1 MKFIK
6 FSALCA
12 LLLLLTTGCFS
23 AKNNNTSSSTLNEMD
38 YLNLT
43 VKELNKVGEKIDA
56 SHNNYE
62 KNIPLEVKADEE
74 ITIDATDST
83 AAETQIN
90 DSQKAILNSN
100 LKIDDQTKQASVEDL
115 FREYIGKANSFVEK
129 YKEVSNY
136 YNNKTY
142 QTDVAAAVDH
152 ETQIQQRYQDFQAAE
167 DNIFTKIEELQQT
180 SPYKAKLSS
189 TDPIER
195 LNASIDYLTDS
206 VDTVYNAYI
215 KDWDVKSEPKTIKEN
230 LAILETNEKTAQTN
244 LAALNYTDPQVK
256 PVKQYFDES
265 YIKNLDA
272 FITDMNKLI
281 TDYDSGTVQAENI
294 DSYDISIQKDYEEI
308 ITSHNEI
315 INLTNEAL
323 STEE

>member
-12 LLLLLTTGCFS
+12 LLLFLTTGCFS
-23 AKNNNTSSSTLNEMD
+23 TKNSTTSNSTLNEMD

-43 VKELNKVGEKIDA
+43 VKELNKVGDKIDA
-56 SHNNYE
+56 SHNNFE
-62 KNIPLEVKADEE
+62 KNIPLEVKADQE
-74 ITIDATDST
+74 ITIDATDAS
-83 AAETQIN
+83 AVETQIT
-90 DSQKAILNSN
+90 DSQKAILSSN

-115 FREYIGKANSFVEK
+115 FKEYISKANSFVEK

-136 YNNKTY
+136 YNDKTY
-142 QTDVAAAVDH
+142 QSNVAAAVDY
-152 ETQIQQRYQDFQAAE
+152 ETQIQQLYQDFQTAE
-167 DNIFTKIEELQQT
+167 DNIFNKIEELQQT

-206 VDTVYNAYI
+206 VDAVYNAYI
-215 KDWDVKSEPKTIKEN
+215 KDWDVKSEPTTIKEN
-230 LAILETNEKTAQTN
+230 LSTLAANEKTAQTN
-244 LAALNYTDPQVK
+244 LAALDYTTAQVLPIK
-256 PVKQYFDES
+256 KYFDES

-272 FITDMNKLI
+272 FITDMNKLLA
-281 TDYDSGTVQAENI
+281 DYDAGSVQAENI
-294 DSYDISIQKDYEEI
+294 DSYDMSIQKDYEDI